1 MSARTKFLFNLKSAF
16 IAQGISL
23 ITSFAI
29 SLLLPRIL
37 SVSGYGYWQL
47 FLFYSSYIG
56 IFYFGLCEGIYL
68 ENGGKT
74 WETIDK
80 SEIAT
85 KIYLG
90 FFMQV
95 VIACCIVAYVL
106 FSGDTEGRSFV
117 LLSVAGMVV
126 LSNTYGF
133 LGTLFQ
139 ALNETSLYS
148 QATAVSRILFLVPL
162 LGLMVLHC
170 TDYRMYT
177 VGYLAAQGVA
187 CAISVWYARGILRA
201 KLMPVRDVLI
211 SSIRSCK
218 VGIPLLI
225 SSYSSM
231 IILGSIR
238 WVCDARFGIEAFSTL
253 SLGFTMANFFML
265 FVNQV
270 SMVLFPALCTVGVH
284 KARELLNPLLWGLTC
299 TLPLIFLAY
308 CPLALLI
315 EVWLPSYVPSLEF
328 LPFIIVL
335 CVFNSM
341 MDIAGTSFLKALRME
356 RLLLVVNVCAAGLS
370 LLASCAGAWLFN
382 SVYVMLLLV
391 LLVVVVRF
399 LMSLYLVGIALFR
412 RADTEGSD
420 GEGPDG
426 SIDKKPMITVVFLA
440 AVYLVFATLGNPV
453 ISLIASGI
461 AYALVLVSQRASIIG
476 ALKWL
481 R

>member
-1 MSARTKFLFNLKSAF
+1 MSTRSKFLYNLKSAF

-74 WETIDK
+74 WATIDR
-80 SEIAT
+80 SEIAA
-85 KIYLG
+85 KCYLG
-90 FFMQV
+90 FFMQA
-95 VIACCIVAYVL
+95 VIACGIVVYVL
-106 FSGDTEGRSFV
+106 LFGDMEGRSFV
-117 LLSVAGMVV
+117 LLSVAGMAV

-133 LGTLFQ
+133 LGTFFQ

-148 QATAVSRILFLVPL
+148 HATAVSRILFLVPL
-162 LGLMVLHC
+162 LGLMLLRC
-170 TDYRMYT
+170 TDYRMYIL
-177 VGYLAAQGVA
+177 GYLAAQGAA
-187 CAISVWYARGILRA
+187 CALSIWYARGILRA
-201 KLMPVRDVLI
+201 KPMPAHDALV
-211 SSIRSCK
+211 SSVKSCK
-218 VGIPLLI
+218 AGIPLLV

-238 WVCDARFGIEAFSTL
+238 WVSDARFGIEAFSTL

-270 SMVLFPALCTVGVH
+270 SMVLFPALCMVGVRR
-284 KARELLNPLLWGLTC
+284 ARELFNPLLWGLTC

-315 EVWLPSYVPSLEF
+315 EVWLPSYAPSLEF

-370 LLASCAGAWLFN
+370 LAVSCVGAWLFG
-382 SVYVMLLLV
+382 SVYAMLLLV
-391 LLVVVVRF
+391 LVVVVARF
-399 LMSLYLVGIALFR
+399 LASLYLVGGVLFHH
-412 RADTEGSD
+412 AGS
-420 GEGPDG
+420 GEPGG
-426 SIDKKPMITVVFLA
+426 SVDKKPMVVVVLLA
-440 AVYLVFATLGNPV
+440 VVYLASATLGGPV
-453 ISLIASGI
+453 VSLAVSGA
-461 AYALVLVSQRASIIG
+461 AYALVLASQRASIAS